1 MADIL
6 VIEFPAYTGGC
17 HLANLLSLG
26 ENVHP
31 PRSFWPDND
40 YKKFLV
46 SMYNNHIH
54 HNVHFGAA
62 GIKRFFPESYNL
74 NQPFPK
80 VYEDKFNILNC
91 HAVTEKSMQFYN
103 LHKSQKISL
112 LSSLHWVGVRTQ
124 ANGIVNI
131 RANPSP
137 STDNVYNI
145 YNIEISKWCSIDG
158 IDELKSLNDKLNLG
172 LDLDLCNELH
182 LLWYKKI
189 WAADH
194 GNITR

>member
-6 VIEFPAYTGGC
+6 VIEFPPNTGGC

-31 PRSFWPDND
+31 PRTFWDPYG

-46 SMYNNHIH
+46 SMYNNHIS
-54 HNVHFGAA
+54 HNAHFGAA
-62 GIKRFFPESYNL
+62 GIIRFFPESHRQ
-74 NQPFPK
+74 NQPFPT
-80 VYEDKFNILNC
+80 VYEDKFNVLNC
-91 HAVTEKSMQFYN
+91 HALTERSMQFYN

-112 LSSLHWVGVRTQ
+112 VSSSDWVGFRAQ
-124 ANGIVNI
+124 PYGIVNI
-131 RANPSP
+131 GANPFP
-137 STDNVYNI
+137 STNNIYNI

-189 WAADH
+189 WDANH